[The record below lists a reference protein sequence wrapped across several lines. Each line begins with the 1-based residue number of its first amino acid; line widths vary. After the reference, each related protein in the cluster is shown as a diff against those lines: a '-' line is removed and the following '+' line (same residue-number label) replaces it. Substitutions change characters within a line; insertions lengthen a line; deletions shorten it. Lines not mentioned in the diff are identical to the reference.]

1 MNQIPFP
8 QILNIYQWKLIG
20 KNIFALRK
28 KEFWPNGNF
37 AHSTEFLESERTLLT
52 RLYLYLKVCI
62 TCWQKPYTLHGM
74 IYLNFYFFSAFSALE
89 NVPLV
94 KRNFFLSVFA
104 FNDVLGSV
112 FWQDTLFI

>member
-52 RLYLYLKVCI
+52 RLYLYLKV
-62 TCWQKPYTLHGM
+62 WNDLFEF
-74 IYLNFYFFSAFSALE
+74 LLFSAFSALE

-94 KRNFFLSVFA
+94 KRNDFFSLCFC
-104 FNDVLGSV
+104 F
-112 FWQDTLFI
+112 